1 MIYFAADFVGFPTKR
16 QCHSKS
22 SGLQRLPQMER
33 DEKKQKKSESSGWGP
48 KVSRETRAFF
58 KRGVNRTDR
67 TSEGDFFP
75 LDVGQE
81 ILVRR
86 DKSAAA
92 SKRRGEKS
100 SHSQRLW
107 SLPGSPV
114 SRLCKSGCCNRE
126 QRLWISGPPPLTS
139 PGSSGAP

>member
-1 MIYFAADFVGFPTKR
+1 MG
-16 QCHSKS
+16 
-22 SGLQRLPQMER
+22 R
-33 DEKKQKKSESSGWGP
+33 DEKKRKSESSGWGP

-58 KRGVNRTDR
+58 KRDVNRTDR

-100 SHSQRLW
+100 SHSILW

-114 SRLCKSGCCNRE
+114 SRLC
-126 QRLWISGPPPLTS
+126 TS
-139 PGSSGAP
+139 RDAAIESRDCG